1 MILESNHYNTK
12 KVIIHLFD
20 KNCRKVINIYIA
32 ENESEVSRIYNLDKN
47 LIAIKGNFKIS
58 NNILKLRNLTFN
70 YSLKDAYENVN
81 GVLRLRYLH
90 QDLVIKL
97 CNMSLSFAVSYD
109 VHILNNKMISYFE
122 YRFLD
127 DLIFTTLSGED
138 ILQIYDNLFYENP
151 KFV

>member
-58 NNILKLRNLTFN
+58 NNILKLKNLTFN

-97 CNMSLSFAVSYD
+97 CNMSLSFSVSYD

-127 DLIFTTLSGED
+127 DLIFTTLSGEN